1 MEQIIKSFPKLTEKQ
16 VHQFEQLGP
25 LYEEWNQM
33 INVISRK
40 DMEHF
45 YTHHVLH
52 SLLLTN
58 FLKFKPETTVIDLG
72 TGGGFPGIPLAIMFP
87 ETNFWLIDGRGK
99 KLKVIEAVVEALEL
113 KNVKYQHI
121 RAEEFKQKADFVV
134 TRAVASMEKLINWA
148 QPLLREKQINALP
161 NGMLAYKGGDLEEE
175 MEALPKGEYTEIY
188 PLSEVTDNPYFA
200 EKSIVYWQW

>member
-1 MEQIIKSFPKLTEKQ
+1 MERIIQSFPNLTEKQ
-16 VHQFEQLGP
+16 VHQFKQLGP

-45 YTHHVLH
+45 YSHHVYH

-58 FLKFKPETTVIDLG
+58 FVKFKPKTTVIDLG

-87 ETNFWLIDGRGK
+87 ETKFWLIDGRGK

-113 KNVKYQHI
+113 KNVQFKHV

-134 TRAVASMEKLINWA
+134 TRAVAKMEKLIDWVR
-148 QPLLREKQINALP
+148 PLIREKQLNALP
-161 NGMLAYKGGDLEEE
+161 NGMLAYKGGNLEDEI
-175 MEALPKGEYTEIY
+175 EALPKGEYIEVY
-188 PLSEVTDNPYFA
+188 PLSKVTDDPYFE